1 MVRKEVN
8 LNADYIYFIELLPK
22 EELKQIRVL
31 VTAITPSTIH
41 LFVNVTSPSTVWSIT
56 SKEGEVLN
64 NELIKK
70 TSVRNDVISITSF
83 FYPI

>member
-31 VTAITPSTIH
+31 VTAITPTTIH
-41 LFVNVTSPSTVWSIT
+41 LFVNVTSPSTIWCMT
-56 SKEGEVLN
+56 SKEEDILN

-70 TSVRNDVISITSF
+70 SSVRNDVIGNNSI